1 MSRRETYPLIRGLM
15 VDEGSR
21 ELTLSVVA
29 VLDPSP
35 NYPDSARIIVGSTAE
50 SEAQLSF
57 HGSPESMRRLAR
69 TLLEAADDADAAKDT
84 DPVKQLRERGEK

>member
-1 MSRRETYPLIRGLM
+1 VSEREEFPLVRGLI

-29 VLDPSP
+29 ILDPSP
-35 NYPDSARIIVGSTAE
+35 DYPDVARVIVGSTAG

-57 HGSPESMRRLAR
+57 HGSPVAMRELAWA
-69 TLLEAADDADAAKDT
+69 LLQASYAA
-84 DPVKQLRERGEK
+84 ERGMKGGGS

>member
-1 MSRRETYPLIRGLM
+1 MKQHETYPLVSGLF

-35 NYPDSARIIVGSTAE
+35 NYPDSARVIVGSTAA

-57 HGSPESMRRLAR
+57 HGSPEAMRMLAR

-84 DPVKQLRERGEK
+84 DPVKQLREQGEI

>member
-1 MSRRETYPLIRGLM
+1 MAQRETYPLIRGIF

-29 VLDPSP
+29 ILDPSP
-35 NYPDSARIIVGSTAE
+35 NYPDSARVIVGTTAR

-57 HGSPESMRRLAR
+57 HGSPDAIRELAR
-69 TLLEAADDADAAKDT
+69 TMLQAADDAEAARHGG
-84 DPVKQLRERGEK
+84 QS